1 MAPVAP
7 ARDTAQHHAR
17 ATAGEVPR
25 THMGGLN
32 SREFLLTASWLR
44 TPTTVSDPRSEPFDM
59 TRLVAELD
67 QTHIRSASKQA
78 RHQYP
83 AYGGQG
89 SGGRDHSQP
98 RLFRPSSGFGRP
110 PGSAGTDQTPVDGD
124 LRCTRRSGGFHR
136 RPLDDDTSGCVFPK
150 CNEELSGQSGD
161 HCLADATIHA
171 DPLVEPTAECRIR
184 LMS

>member
-1 MAPVAP
+1 
-7 ARDTAQHHAR
+7 
-17 ATAGEVPR
+17 
-25 THMGGLN
+25 
-32 SREFLLTASWLR
+32 
-44 TPTTVSDPRSEPFDM
+44 M

-110 PGSAGTDQTPVDGD
+110 PGSAGTDQTPV
-124 LRCTRRSGGFHR
+124 
-136 RPLDDDTSGCVFPK
+136 
-150 CNEELSGQSGD
+150 
-161 HCLADATIHA
+161 
-171 DPLVEPTAECRIR
+171 
-184 LMS
+184 